1 MILGVILVT
10 VWLSIWSRLEISI
23 GKCVNFMGS
32 IGGYKVRAR
41 GDNRKDA
48 VYGWTICVFVGDHEH
63 LKL

>member
-1 MILGVILVT
+1 
-10 VWLSIWSRLEISI
+10 
-23 GKCVNFMGS
+23 MGS

-48 VYGWTICVFVGDHEH
+48 VYGWTICVFVGDHED